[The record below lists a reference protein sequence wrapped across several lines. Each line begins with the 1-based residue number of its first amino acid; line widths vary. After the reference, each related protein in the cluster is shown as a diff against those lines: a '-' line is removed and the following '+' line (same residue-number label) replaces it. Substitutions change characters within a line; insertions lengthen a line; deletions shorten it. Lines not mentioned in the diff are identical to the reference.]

1 MARLWP
7 RYGLDAVLDRAR
19 DWRGQPPHR
28 FEIAGQAAGTGA
40 EHVMVIS
47 PAGAINPGET
57 KTMNLTLRDPVW
69 RDTRMIEVNRPRI
82 EVAGQLLFQ
91 DPSGTQS
98 QTTVA
103 SSVNP
108 KLI

>member
-1 MARLWP
+1 
-7 RYGLDAVLDRAR
+7 
-19 DWRGQPPHR
+19 
-28 FEIAGQAAGTGA
+28 
-40 EHVMVIS
+40 VMVIS
-47 PAGAINPGET
+47 PQGTIAAGET
-57 KTMNLTLRDPVW
+57 KTLNLTLRDPVW

-82 EVAGQLLFQ
+82 EVAGQLLFT
-91 DPSGTQS
+91 DASGTQS